1 MLIRKTVAKGI
12 RIGMDLML
20 YDYRHWLEYEILPA
34 GATTTRLVSSFTSL
48 KQRTSSSRLNLG
60 TDPAV
65 SRSTLHIDDTVPAHP
80 PGGAIARQR
89 PGCASNA
96 SVQPPTQTTRWMPML
111 QRAANTEPMP
121 SSALSSCCGP
131 LASTD
136 GRSVGFS
143 TRRDDPSNREFS
155 SIDNISSAPR
165 PSIATE
171 IGILFT

>member
-48 KQRTSSSRLNLG
+48 KQRTSSSRLNPG

-80 PGGAIARQR
+80 PGGATARQR

-121 SSALSSCCGP
+121 SSACLPVAGPWPRPTVGP
-131 LASTD
+131 LDFRLAVLTLQTESSRRSTTT
-136 GRSVGFS
+136 G
-143 TRRDDPSNREFS
+143 EKCH
-155 SIDNISSAPR
+155 PR
-165 PSIATE
+165 LLHCPAV
-171 IGILFT
+171 